1 MTFEDTVFWF
11 QIHENFKKEI
21 HANLD
26 TTRRLWSLPTPA
38 VSDIVGDIAGM
49 LEDLFTVVCASEGVG
64 VILI

>member
-26 TTRRLWSLPTPA
+26 TTHRPTR
-38 VSDIVGDIAGM
+38 
-49 LEDLFTVVCASEGVG
+49 
-64 VILI
+64 